1 MEPPGTL
8 LSQSSKKE
16 KKTTPPKKFLK
27 FRKWNLLTLRLKK
40 FLYFLKKNV
49 LGGNFP
55 SSEKSTL
62 KNFPI
67 FKKIELSSLKLKKF
81 LHKNVF
87 IFSQKKLFL
96 YFRKW
101 KTLIKILLIQ
111 EGTFRPRK
119 NFLYIRRELA
129 KPE

>member
-8 LSQSSKKE
+8 LSQSSKKQ
-16 KKTTPPKKFLK
+16 KKTTPLQKILK
-27 FRKWNLLTLRLKK
+27 VQEMNLLALRLKK

-55 SSEKSTL
+55 RSKKSTL

-81 LHKNVF
+81 LHKRFF
-87 IFSQKKLFL
+87 ILSQKKLFL

-101 KTLIKILLIQ
+101 RTLIKILLIQ
-111 EGTFRPRK
+111 EGNFRPRK
-119 NFLYIRRELA
+119 NFLHFRRELA